1 MKKGAVIVDIAID
14 QGGCCESS
22 HVTTHDDPVFVEEGV
37 VHYCVGNMPG
47 AVPYTS
53 TIALANATFR
63 YAMLMAENGL
73 EKAIKMDPGFAK
85 GVNIYCGKC
94 TNNNVAKA
102 LSLDFVDINS
112 LI

>member
-22 HVTTHDDPVFVEEGV
+22 HVTVHDDPIFIEEGV

-53 TIALANATFR
+53 TLALTNATLR
-63 YAMLMAENGL
+63 YGLMIADNGVEEAIKNTSIRNGL
-73 EKAIKMDPGFAK
+73 
-85 GVNIYCGKC
+85 NIYDGKV
-94 TNNNVAKA
+94 TNKNLADA
-102 LSLDFVDINS
+102 LGYEYYAG
-112 LI
+112 